1 MEFTNQLVAMSSEE
15 QKASFYRK
23 TYLHVAL
30 AVLAFVFVEASLI
43 AFIPD
48 EWILAMF
55 SGKFVWLLI
64 IGGMWLG
71 SFLASKWT
79 MSQSRA
85 VQYAGLAFYVLL
97 EAIIFLPMIFIAL
110 SFAEAG
116 MEMLFQAGLI
126 TLMLFIGLSGVALTS
141 KRDFSFLRSIII
153 IGGAISIGLII
164 AGAIFGFDL
173 GLWFSVG
180 MVFLAGAAIL
190 YETNQLKNIYTPNQY
205 VGASLQLFSSIMLM
219 FWYVLRILMSRK
231 D

>member
-43 AFIPD
+43 AFIPH
-48 EWILAMF
+48 EWIVAMF
-55 SGKFVWLLI
+55 SGKFIWLLI

-71 SFLASKWT
+71 SFLANKWT

-85 VQYAGLAFYVLL
+85 IQYAGLAFYVLL

-116 MEMLFQAGLI
+116 IEMLLQAGLI

-205 VGASLQLFSSIMLM
+205 VGASLQLFSSIMLL
-219 FWYVLRILMSRK
+219 FWYVLRILSRK